1 MARLGMVARIA
12 LVLVC
17 AVALEF
23 MGNVALHRWQERELV
38 PAERVERIAARLV
51 EGERVALAN
60 HPRDRERLMHG
71 MAGDGVALNWV
82 PRTVITDFSPAFEQL
97 AAMRARLVQAA
108 PTLTKHELRLTVMPS
123 TDAGAR
129 DLVGAL
135 RLADGSYISFR
146 VGAFLGA
153 PPNPAAVVLLHMLLI
168 AAVLGVAL
176 LMIHRLVRP
185 LRKLAEAADATGMRA
200 VGIFEAEGPPEVQR
214 VATAFAA
221 MQTRLIKA
229 MEDQT
234 HALVAV
240 SHDLRTPIQRLR
252 LRASMIEDGEAQNAI
267 TADLGEMEHFIDA
280 TLDYV
285 RSGEDEQPRL
295 IDLAALVATIADS
308 AADMGDDI
316 VYHGPDECLV
326 TARPLAIK
334 RILGNLIDNARR
346 HASHIELTLAGAGAY
361 AGGDRIAIAVED
373 DGPGIPHDQRAEAL
387 LPFRRLDSARGRHAG
402 GAGLGLATAL
412 KTARAMGGDMVLEDS
427 RLGGLTARL
436 ILPRAIAANPATTA
450 ILPTVHHPP
459 LT

>member
-1 MARLGMVARIA
+1 MAFARLGMVGRIA

-17 AVALEF
+17 AVALELV
-23 MGNVALHRWQERELV
+23 GNVALQRWQERELV
-38 PAERVERIAARLV
+38 PAGQVERIATRLAR
-51 EGERVALAN
+51 GERAALAS
-60 HPRDRERLMHG
+60 HPRDRARLMHD

-97 AAMRARLVQAA
+97 AAMRGRLVQAEPILA
-108 PTLTKHELRLTVMPS
+108 NRELRLTLMPS
-123 TDAGAR
+123 AEAGER

-146 VGAFLGA
+146 VNAYLGA
-153 PPNPAAVVLLHMLLI
+153 PPHPAAVVLLHMLLI
-168 AAVLGVAL
+168 AAVLGIAL
-176 LMIHRLVRP
+176 LMIQRLVRP

-200 VGIFEAEGPPEVQR
+200 VGAFEAEGPPEVQR
-214 VATAFAA
+214 VAIAFAA
-221 MQTRLIKA
+221 MQARLFQA

-234 HALVAV
+234 QALVAV

-252 LRASMIEDGEAQNAI
+252 LRASMIADREAQEAI
-267 TADLGEMEHFIDA
+267 AADLSEMEHFIDA

-285 RSGEDEQPRL
+285 RSGKDEKARL
-295 IDLAALVATIADS
+295 IDVAALVATLVDS

-316 VYHGPDECLV
+316 VYHGPDTCLV

-346 HASHIELTLAGAGAY
+346 HARHIELTLGEDGP
-361 AGGDRIAIAVED
+361 DRIVIAVED
-373 DGPGIPHDQRAEAL
+373 DGPGISPGQRAEAL

-412 KTARAMGGDMVLEDS
+412 KTARGMGGDLVLAGS
-427 RLGGLTARL
+427 SLGGLAVRL
-436 ILPRAIAANPATTA
+436 ILPRGIAAD
-450 ILPTVHHPP
+450 
-459 LT
+459 

>member
-123 TDAGAR
+123 ADAGAR

-153 PPNPAAVVLLHMLLI
+153 PPHPAAVVLLHMLLI

-252 LRASMIEDGEAQNAI
+252 LRASMIEDDEVQNAI

-285 RSGEDEQPRL
+285 RSGEDEQARL
-295 IDLAALVATIADS
+295 IDLAALVATIADN

-346 HASHIELTLAGAGAY
+346 HARHIELTLAGAGAH
-361 AGGDRIAIAVED
+361 AGSDRIAIAVED

-387 LPFRRLDSARGRHAG
+387 LPFRRLDSARGSRAG

>member
-1 MARLGMVARIA
+1 MGLARLGMVGRIA

-23 MGNVALHRWQERELV
+23 LGNVALHRWQERELV
-38 PAERVERIAARLV
+38 PAEQAQRIATRLV
-51 EGERVALAN
+51 EGERVALASI
-60 HPRDRERLMHG
+60 PRDRERLMHDLT
-71 MAGDGVALNWV
+71 GDGAALNWV
-82 PRTVITDFSPAFEQL
+82 PRTVITDFSLAFAQL
-97 AAMRARLVQAA
+97 SAMRARLVEAE
-108 PTLTKHELRLTVMPS
+108 PTLAKRELRLTLMPS

-146 VGAFLGA
+146 VSPYLGA
-153 PPNPAAVVLLHMLLI
+153 PPHPATVVLLHMLLM
-168 AAVLGVAL
+168 ATVLGIAL

-185 LRKLAEAADATGMRA
+185 LRKLAEAADATGMRVA
-200 VGIFEAEGPPEVQR
+200 GVFEAEGPPEVQR

-221 MQTRLIKA
+221 MQARLVKA
-229 MEDQT
+229 LEDQA

-252 LRASMIEDGEAQNAI
+252 LRASMIADREAQDAI
-267 TADLGEMEHFIDA
+267 AADLSEMEHFIDA

-285 RSGEDEQPRL
+285 RSGEDEQARL
-295 IDLAALVATIADS
+295 IDLAALVATLADS

-316 VYHGPDECLV
+316 ACHGPDECLV

-346 HASHIELTLAGAGAY
+346 HAGHIVVTLDDAEADY
-361 AGGDRIAIAVED
+361 IVVTVED
-373 DGPGIPHDQRAEAL
+373 DGPGIAAEQRAEAL
-387 LPFRRLDSARGRHAG
+387 LPFRRLDSARGSRAG

-412 KTARAMGGDMVLEDS
+412 KTARAMGGDLVLEDS
-427 RLGGLTARL
+427 ELGGLAVRL
-436 ILPRAIAANPATTA
+436 ILPRAIAANPVTTA
-450 ILPTVHHPP
+450 ILPSFHHPQ